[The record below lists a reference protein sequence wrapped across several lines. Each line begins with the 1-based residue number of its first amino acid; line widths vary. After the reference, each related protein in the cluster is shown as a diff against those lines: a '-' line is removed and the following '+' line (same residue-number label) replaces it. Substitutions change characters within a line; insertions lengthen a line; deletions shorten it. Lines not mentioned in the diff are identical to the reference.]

1 MNTRKKFAKLL
12 KMTHAART
20 FAFMEGTV
28 GPLYNTETVEEC
40 QNICVQM
47 TKCMAYTYEVVS

>member
-1 MNTRKKFAKLL
+1 
-12 KMTHAART
+12 MTYAART